1 MHNKSNITH
10 MKNAMENYVGLRI
23 RYKSC
28 TFETLVG
35 VTIKSCVFVHIE
47 GYFSKHWGVYSI
59 SIFNVS
65 ILLVLEWCLPVL

>member
-28 TFETLVG
+28 TFEALVG

-47 GYFSKHWGVYSI
+47 G
-59 SIFNVS
+59 
-65 ILLVLEWCLPVL
+65 